1 MIYQFLRFLVSI
13 GLKVWF
19 RRAYCSNESNIPA
32 NKPVILAA
40 NHPSSGMDGILMAI
54 LSERPVYFLA
64 RSDIFNT
71 PLKRWFLAQI
81 HLLPIYRLEEGF
93 ENLSK
98 NEETFSACFELFKRN
113 GMVMIFP
120 EGRNVHEKWLRPLK
134 KGTVKLALQTVE
146 SLGLDL
152 QIVPAGINYT
162 HAERPRTEVMVDFG
176 PPIRVLD
183 DLDTYHENTP
193 KALTSLNRE
202 LAQRLEKQVIIEQ
215 RGTEQLTEQLL
226 ELERNDQHPP
236 SGWKI
241 REESRLRFEQY
252 ICEQVARLHTE
263 QPEQFAQLSQMATSY
278 SDALKAQAL
287 TDASVV
293 KQSSWRFLWVL
304 ALPLIWL
311 GKLAS
316 WPPVWY
322 AKRIARQKVKFI
334 EFWATVLFVLGFVL
348 YLLYGLLLVGGGFV
362 LSKWLG
368 LGLLLGLPLAYFGAI
383 RLNEARLTQG
393 RSVANRQALLAQRT
407 TLLKTFRT
415 ARSD

>member
-1 MIYQFLRFLVSI
+1 
-13 GLKVWF
+13 
-19 RRAYCSNESNIPA
+19 
-32 NKPVILAA
+32 
-40 NHPSSGMDGILMAI
+40 
-54 LSERPVYFLA
+54 VYFLA

-71 PLKRWFLAQI
+71 PIKRWFLAQI

-183 DLDTYHENTP
+183 YLDTYLENKP

-252 ICEQVARLHTE
+252 ICQQVARLHTE

-278 SDALKAQAL
+278 FDALKAQAL

-293 KQSSWRFLWVL
+293 KQSGWRFLWVL

-311 GKLAS
+311 GQLAS
-316 WPPVWY
+316 WPPIWY
-322 AKRIARQKVKFI
+322 AKRIARQKVKLI

-348 YLLYGLLLVGGGFV
+348 YLLYGLLLVVGGFV

-415 ARSD
+415 ARLD